1 MLKKLIL
8 ITLVMIVFS
17 TLVVFGVTFYKKK
30 DPVYKSSKYSF
41 FVAGHVYGKPGQLDK
56 TGLHPAFK
64 LAFDSIRN
72 KSIDFGVFAG
82 DSVIRST
89 PSRYSALKRD
99 IKLLGIP
106 IHLVLGN
113 HEVANDI
120 PKGTMDKNFP
130 EKFYFWVTN
139 NDLHIVLDSV
149 SDGWNIEGTQLQ
161 FIRETLVANDLTRNV
176 FIYTHNTI
184 WWNKENYQELMLPN
198 SFWGRNKKSNFWTEF
213 VPILKATQKPV
224 YLFAGDVGASLD
236 RTFAFYQKID
246 KIHLIA
252 TGMGGGKDDNFLIT
266 HVDDNHQVSF
276 ESVSYTHLTL
286 PTILLV

>member
-1 MLKKLIL
+1 VFKKLIL
-8 ITLVMIVFS
+8 ITLVMIFFS
-17 TLVVFGVTFYKKK
+17 TLAVFWATFYKKK
-30 DPVYKSSKYSF
+30 DPVYKPSKYSF

-56 TGLHPAFK
+56 TGLHPPFK

-72 KSIDFGVFAG
+72 KAIDFGVFAG

-89 PSRYSALKRD
+89 PARYSALKRD

-106 IHLVLGN
+106 IYLVLGN

-130 EKFYFWVTN
+130 KKFY
-139 NDLHIVLDSV
+139 
-149 SDGWNIEGTQLQ
+149 
-161 FIRETLVANDLTRNV
+161 ANDLTRNV

-224 YLFAGDVGASLD
+224 YLFAWEVE
-236 RTFAFYQKID
+236 K
-246 KIHLIA
+246 
-252 TGMGGGKDDNFLIT
+252 
-266 HVDDNHQVSF
+266 
-276 ESVSYTHLTL
+276 
-286 PTILLV
+286 TIIF